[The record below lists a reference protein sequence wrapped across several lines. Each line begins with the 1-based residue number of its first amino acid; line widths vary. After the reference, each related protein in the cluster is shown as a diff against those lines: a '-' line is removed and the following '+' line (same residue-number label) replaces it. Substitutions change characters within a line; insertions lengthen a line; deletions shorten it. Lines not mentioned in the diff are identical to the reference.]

1 MTREEFK
8 RILDRKGYFY
18 VEKSG
23 KIVITCY
30 KYIWI
35 GSIISL
41 PPDIEFKNRG
51 EVWLDSF
58 TSIPPGVEFNNEG
71 DVYLGSLIGGWFNLW
86 SGNIQGIKP
95 NRLLNKMIE
104 LGLFDK
110 EKK

>member
-1 MTREEFK
+1 MTREEFIE
-8 RILDRKGYFY
+8 ILDDKGYFY
-18 VEKSG
+18 VEKGG

-30 KYIWI
+30 KDIWME
-35 GSIISL
+35 SIISL
-41 PPDIEFKNRG
+41 PLGIEFKNHG
-51 EVWLDSF
+51 EVWLDSL
-58 TSIPPGVEFNNEG
+58 TSIPPDVEFTNGRN
-71 DVYLGSLIGGWFNLW
+71 VYLKFLIGGWFDEW